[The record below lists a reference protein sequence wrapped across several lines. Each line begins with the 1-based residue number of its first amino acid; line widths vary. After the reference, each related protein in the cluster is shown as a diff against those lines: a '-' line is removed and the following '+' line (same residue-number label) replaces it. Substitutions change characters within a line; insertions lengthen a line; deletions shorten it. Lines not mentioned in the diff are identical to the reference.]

1 MNWTF
6 WAQTSV
12 ALQSKWFCKK
22 TGFAQP
28 PQKNNCKIVL
38 EPVWLKPFWLF
49 RRYILQSWCGGC
61 GRRSLL
67 FLHSSSP
74 TGSIATTRV
83 AEVQQQLPGC
93 LLSSNSPACCTAT
106 PRRCCTCTET
116 PQLAVQHLP
125 DLLHSNCTTFGTVYL
140 PDFQCKT
147 DDNISMHLPWRR
159 SEPLV
164 V

>member
-1 MNWTF
+1 MPTQSTWG
-6 WAQTSV
+6 WAVTVTVTVMMMRGPPCVSVGSGGVRGTRSTSAHTLAMQV
-12 ALQSKWFCKK
+12 AF
-22 TGFAQP
+22 
-28 PQKNNCKIVL
+28 L
-38 EPVWLKPFWLF
+38 EARILF
-49 RRYILQSWCGGC
+49 
-61 GRRSLL
+61 
-67 FLHSSSP
+67 FHSSSP
-74 TGSIATTRV
+74 TSSVATARV
-83 AEVQQQLPGC
+83 AEVQLQLPGC
-93 LLSSNSPACCTAT
+93 LLTSNSPACCTAT